1 MSRNDGDLRV
11 RRTRKLL
18 REALVEL
25 IEERDFDSLTVSDI
39 AERAMVSRAAF
50 YRYYRDKYDLVESLF
65 QEMLV
70 SVAREIDPLR
80 KSAISRVSMHSAEQP
95 WNALFELTPEAQHT
109 PGAYVTMF
117 EHVANH
123 ARLYRALLGKRG
135 SSWFVSS
142 MQTSLTQQLTERLPS
157 LAVAVG
163 SKQLAESRVMADG
176 FVSFVLAA
184 QLVATITWW
193 LERGMPYTPEQVA
206 TCWYRLMCSTLK
218 DVPTWG

>member
-18 REALVEL
+18 REALVQL
-25 IEERDFDSLTVSDI
+25 IEEHDFDSLTVSDI

-65 QEMLV
+65 QDMLV
-70 SVAREIDPLR
+70 SVAREIEPIR
-80 KSAISRVSMHSAEQP
+80 KSAISRASTHSAAQP
-95 WNALFELTPEAQHT
+95 WKAMFELTPEAQHT
-109 PGAYVTMF
+109 PAAYVKMF
-117 EHVANH
+117 EHVADH

-135 SSWFVSS
+135 SSWFVAS
-142 MQTSLTQQLTERLPS
+142 MQTSLTQQLTERIPA
-157 LAVAVG
+157 LAAALG
-163 SKQLAESRVMADG
+163 SKQVAESRVMADG
-176 FVSFVLAA
+176 LVSFLLAA
-184 QLVATITWW
+184 QLVAAITWW
-193 LERGMPYTPEQVA
+193 LERGMPYTPEQIA